1 MRKAIAAFEQEFS
14 QWGLSLPAQDIVDRQ
29 AGHMERHGW
38 RVDYSFG
45 TDAFGEFLEYHARRA
60 VANEPVIER
69 HARVYHNGERNFV
82 PAPPGAEAARSG
94 VHPAGSERDGIRHG
108 LDAPPHAAAVEGNGG
123 GGDGR
128 APASNAAGAAAR
140 SVAPRP
146 ARASARPFHAETEYR
161 SRIHRARRPTAT
173 AFAIGVG
180 AAVLVARS
188 DAHRTRDQESPH
200 RSPPRRD
207 AADSLA
213 LDPIVVY
220 APAVLG
226 FAVDS
231 AASRFTQ
238 PLVGTRSA
246 DPNRAEIVRP
256 EHGMTPIIPER
267 SEREETSCAGCDE
280 SWGEVSRSL
289 TATAAAQSTV
299 NSSTDHS
306 DGMTTHGIKQSRRP

>member
-45 TDAFGEFLEYHARRA
+45 TDAFGEYLEYHARRA

-82 PAPPGAEAARSG
+82 PAPPGAEAAANPVFVQPDPNVQPSG
-94 VHPAGSERDGIRHG
+94 STRRPTLPPWKAMVEEATGEHRHPR
-108 LDAPPHAAAVEGNGG
+108 AAASR
-123 GGDGR
+123 D
-128 APASNAAGAAAR
+128 PS
-140 SVAPRP
+140 RP
-146 ARASARPFHAETEYR
+146 ARRAERTPFHAEPSTR
-161 SRIHRARRPTAT
+161 SHHRTRPTAT
-173 AFAIGVG
+173 AFAIGAG
-180 AAVLVARS
+180 AAILVAVALSLTVR
-188 DAHRTRDQESPH
+188 AVKHHRTLAAATAA
-200 RSPPRRD
+200 PP
-207 AADSLA
+207 DSLA
-213 LDPIVVY
+213 LDPVVVY

-256 EHGMTPIIPER
+256 EHGMTPIIPSDPHVKR
-267 SEREETSCAGCDE
+267 HPAPAATSRG
-280 SWGEVSRSL
+280 GKFHV
-289 TATAAAQSTV
+289 
-299 NSSTDHS
+299 
-306 DGMTTHGIKQSRRP
+306 P

>member
-1 MRKAIAAFEQEFS
+1 MRKAIAAFEQEFA

-82 PAPPGAEAARSG
+82 PAPPSAEAEEPVFVQPDPDVKASPTGSTRRPTLPPWKAMVEEATG
-94 VHPAGSERDGIRHG
+94 DHRRPTPAPAPRR
-108 LDAPPHAAAVEGNGG
+108 DAPRPAPRPERTPFQPESSSRHNQRGRPTFVAFAIGAGGAVIVAIALTLSV
-123 GGDGR
+123 R
-128 APASNAAGAAAR
+128 ALRNRHPLAAGAA
-140 SVAPRP
+140 S
-146 ARASARPFHAETEYR
+146 
-161 SRIHRARRPTAT
+161 
-173 AFAIGVG
+173 
-180 AAVLVARS
+180 
-188 DAHRTRDQESPH
+188 
-200 RSPPRRD
+200 
-207 AADSLA
+207 ADSIA
-213 LDPIVVY
+213 LDPVVVY

-226 FAVDS
+226 FSVDS

-256 EHGMTPIIPER
+256 EHGMTPIIPSDPSVKR
-267 SEREETSCAGCDE
+267 HPAPAATSRG
-280 SWGEVSRSL
+280 GKFHV
-289 TATAAAQSTV
+289 
-299 NSSTDHS
+299 
-306 DGMTTHGIKQSRRP
+306 P